1 MSDRCIDLKRHFGDQ
16 YRVEFEDSYY
26 ADHGERARTEDPWLM
41 VVLCQNGHIYP
52 HSHSQL
58 GASTDRCGKT
68 ANQLKRLA
76 CTTVTQ
82 DGSDGVNVIFE
93 VTDFE
98 KVAEIMKPRRRR
110 RQTPEQRQ
118 ASIERLA
125 KYRFTPARQS
135 GFKPSGTQPA
145 GSGDKRHSKASERA
159 LR

>member
-1 MSDRCIDLKRHFGDQ
+1 MSDRCVNLKRHFGDR
-16 YRVEFEDSYY
+16 YRVEFEESYH
-26 ADHGERARTEDPWLM
+26 ADHGERARTVDPWLM
-41 VVLCQNGHIYP
+41 VILCQHGHIYP

-58 GASTDRCGKT
+58 GASTDRSGKT

-76 CTTVTQ
+76 CTTVVQ

-98 KVAEIMKPRRRR
+98 KVAEILKPRRRR

-125 KYRFTPARQS
+125 KYRFTPARQP
-135 GFKPSGTQPA
+135 GFEPSGTQRTE
-145 GSGDKRHSKASERA
+145 SGDKRHSKASGGA

>member
-1 MSDRCIDLKRHFGDQ
+1 MSDRCIDLKCHFSDQ
-16 YRVEFEDSYY
+16 YRVEFEESYY

-41 VVLCQNGHIYP
+41 VVLCQHGHIYP

-68 ANQLKRLA
+68 SNRLKRLA
-76 CTTVTQ
+76 CTTVAQ

-93 VTDFE
+93 VSDFE
-98 KVAEIMKPRRRR
+98 KVAKIMKPRRRR

-125 KYRFTPARQS
+125 RYRFTPARQP
-135 GFKPSGTQPA
+135 GFEPSGTQQVM
-145 GSGDKRHSKASERA
+145 SGDQIHS
-159 LR
+159 